1 MNYKNKLLLL
11 FISFLAFSCQKEDD
25 VQPFDY
31 EYFSVD
37 ITGDISGKI
46 VYDESKYVGTE
57 GESLLTDDF
66 DTYLMIT
73 ASEFDRIMTLN
84 FYPPDDNPRAGDVLS
99 VTIRGK
105 ELKPWTQSDQ
115 YTTAYINQLQQYD
128 GYAIVSYWNEAEQRD
143 YVSYYR
149 FENTSNSVKIETDGD
164 MLTGEV
170 KSMTLATF
178 NGSHQIT
185 IRDFTFRMRPGDEG
199 WSMK

>member
-1 MNYKNKLLLL
+1 MNYKIKIILVLLTVLT
-11 FISFLAFSCQKEDD
+11 FSCKDKDD
-25 VQPFDY
+25 TEPFNY

-57 GESLLTDDF
+57 GESILTDDF

-73 ASEFDRIMTLN
+73 ATEFDRIMTLN

-105 ELKPWTQSDQ
+105 ELKPWTQSEQ
-115 YTTAYINQLQQYD
+115 YTTAHISQLQQYD

-149 FENTSNSVKIETDGD
+149 FENTSNAVTINTDGD

-170 KSMTLATF
+170 TGLRLETF
-178 NGSHQIT
+178 NGSHF
-185 IRDFTFRMRPGDEG
+185 IRIDNFSFRMRPGDEG
-199 WSMK
+199 LLMN

>member
-11 FISFLAFSCQKEDD
+11 LISVVAFSCQKDD
-25 VQPFDY
+25 DMEPFDY

-37 ITGDISGKI
+37 ITGDVSGNI

-57 GESLLTDDF
+57 GETLLTDDF
-66 DTYLMIT
+66 DTYLMVT
-73 ASEFDRIMTLN
+73 ATEFDRTMTLN

-99 VTIRGK
+99 VTIK
-105 ELKPWTQSDQ
+105 APELKPWTQSNE
-115 YTTAYINQLQQYD
+115 YITAYINQLQQYD
-128 GYAIVSYWNEAEQRD
+128 DYAIVSYWNDAEERD

-149 FENTSNSVKIETDGD
+149 FENTSNSVIIETDGD

-170 KSMTLATF
+170 ASMTLATF

-185 IRDFTFRMRPGDEG
+185 INDFTFRMRPGDEG
-199 WSMK
+199 WTMD